1 MRKVISLQIEKPK
14 ISPEEVKKR
23 IAEIV
28 TLFDGYL
35 DEYPIKS
42 ARSKHA
48 VMGPVAKIL
57 ERAEAGQWDA
67 EPLTGYALRMHEM
80 NPRTGGRITQVAVS
94 KLREGTEQ
102 LLALCQD
109 VPVTALASTV
119 EQIDYSLYFQR
130 RVKGMTWL
138 ESQKKALVEFLQS
151 KYGSDEVFAK
161 AWGLKAKKGQ
171 PPRIADQYYFGPR
184 NKLYLNGNETLRT
197 NMDTFYQVMA
207 EQGESP
213 EATLEEETEE

>member
-1 MRKVISLQIEKPK
+1 MRKVVTLQIEKPK
-14 ISPEEVKKR
+14 INPEEIKKR

-28 TLFDGYL
+28 SLFDGYL

-57 ERAEAGQWDA
+57 ERAQAGQWDV

-80 NPRTGGRITQVAVS
+80 NPRTGGRISQGAVS
-94 KLREGTEQ
+94 KLRQATEQ
-102 LLALCQD
+102 LLALCQA

-130 RVKGMTWL
+130 RVKGINWL
-138 ESQKKALVEFLQS
+138 ESQRQALVEFLQS
-151 KYGSDEVFAK
+151 KYNNDEAFAK
-161 AWGLKAKKGQ
+161 AWGVKKVKGQ
-171 PPRIADQYYFGPR
+171 TPHIVDQYYFGPR
-184 NKLYLNGNETLRT
+184 SKVYLNGTEILQADMN
-197 NMDTFYQVMA
+197 TFYQLMT

-213 EATLEEETEE
+213 DATLEDDTEE

>member
-1 MRKVISLQIEKPK
+1 MRKVITLQIEKPK
-14 ISPEEVKKR
+14 ISPDEIKKR

-28 TLFDGYL
+28 ALFDGYL

-57 ERAEAGQWDA
+57 ERAQAGQWDA

-80 NPRTGGRITQVAVS
+80 NPRTGGHISQAAVS
-94 KLREGTEQ
+94 KLREGTEK
-102 LLALCQD
+102 LLALCRD
-109 VPVTALASTV
+109 IPVTALASTV

-130 RVKGMTWL
+130 RVKGMAWL

-151 KYGSDEVFAK
+151 KYGTDEAFAR

-184 NKLYLNGNETLRT
+184 TKSYLNGNETLQAD
-197 NMDTFYQVMA
+197 MDEFYQLMT

-213 EATLEEETEE
+213 EATLEEMEE